1 MIPGLW
7 GFSGRL
13 VIEAQYWFGHLTQ
26 GGLRVYI
33 CLGSI
38 KEQTLLCGQRGL
50 CLMGK
55 VCSCVIP
62 RMVMQGTELIPHKR
76 LYVHEMDFHL

>member
-26 GGLRVYI
+26 GGLRVHP

-38 KEQTLLCGQRGL
+38 QEQTLLCGQRGL
-50 CLMGK
+50 CLMGVSK
-55 VCSCVIP
+55 T
-62 RMVMQGTELIPHKR
+62 RNTEYGIRNKKTR
-76 LYVHEMDFHL
+76 KTE